1 MLNNRDI
8 LYPGRKINNLYLT
21 RSIPITLKR
30 SHSKNS
36 LIFLFFV
43 FQLLNIPLKAQRNE
57 IIQTDTARLVGID
70 DLASKIERKYPVKLF
85 YKTEWFV
92 NKRFRET
99 IVNLSLDNCL
109 TIVKRVAGLNC
120 IAINSTTYV
129 FVPIEI
135 RNYSNKVNSKGVL
148 VIGDESERGN
158 FTKATISGK
167 IIDAQTGKPLN
178 GARISIDKLDQ
189 TLSTD
194 RNGNY
199 TFTVPPGDYD
209 LRLNYAG
216 FEENNRSIRVGGN
229 GIVDFELTEKSI
241 LLKEVVVSDKVV
253 DLNII
258 RTQMGTIRLN
268 AKTIKELPNFLGE
281 KDIIKSIAL
290 LPGVQSTGEFGTG
303 FFVRGGSS
311 DQNLI
316 LVEDV
321 PLFNSSHL
329 FGLSSVINPD
339 GVNSVTFLKSGIPA
353 KYGERASSVMDIRL
367 GSNPDKLTGKG
378 GIGLMNARLNL
389 ETPLFNKKASLLL
402 GGRSSYSNWLLHSMP
417 DIELK
422 NSSAGF
428 YDLNG
433 LFTLKFNPKN
443 SIILFGY
450 LSNDNFSF
458 TKSSP
463 YQYDN
468 TLFSLRYNHT
478 FAEKLYSSLL
488 LGFSRYRNDIT
499 DADTLKPKE
508 AYYVNSSI
516 TYKNAK
522 LNFNWLP
529 NDIHSIDFGVNSIL
543 YELQPGKLTPFGS
556 LSEVIPKST
565 LKEKGL
571 ESAAYISDNIHVS
584 ASISAEV
591 GLRFSTYSYLGPN
604 TVFAFNPNASHTAGN
619 ITDTLHYT
627 NNQVIKT
634 YFSLEPRFSM
644 RYSIDNV
651 SSLKISYNRISQFI
665 NLITN
670 TAVMSPTDVYKLS
683 GPNVAPLICNQFA
696 MGYFRNFSNNALETS
711 VEIYYKKLDNIL
723 DYRDGATILLNNSLE
738 TDLLNASGYNYG
750 LELYIKKNTG
760 RLTGWASYT
769 YSRSMRHTT
778 SPFVS
783 DQING
788 NRYYPSSF
796 DKPHNIVVMG
806 NYHITRRWWVSGTFT
821 YNTGKPV
828 TLPELKYQFDD
839 RQYIYFSDR
848 NKYRLPDYHRLDVA
862 ITWDETL
869 RLKQKWRGSWTLSI
883 LNLYGQKNPYSVF
896 YKSTTQLESKFNASS
911 NLYSLFIIERPI
923 PTLTYNF
930 TF

>member
-1 MLNNRDI
+1 LN
-8 LYPGRKINNLYLT
+8 YYQ
-21 RSIPITLKR
+21 SIPIILKR
-30 SHSKNS
+30 TQYKIY
-36 LIFLFFV
+36 LIFLFLL
-43 FQLLNIPLKAQRNE
+43 FQFFNGSNKAQLKE
-57 IIQTDTARLVGID
+57 TIQRDTTNLIGID
-70 DLASKIERKYPVKLF
+70 DLASKIEKNYSVKLF
-85 YKTEWFV
+85 YKTEWFSD
-92 NKRFRET
+92 KRFGET
-99 IVNLSLDNCL
+99 IANLSLEDCL
-109 TIVKRVAGLNC
+109 TIVKRVAGLSC
-120 IAINSTTYV
+120 ITINSTNYV

-148 VIGDESERGN
+148 IIGDESELGN
-158 FTKATISGK
+158 FARATISGR
-167 IIDAQTGKPLN
+167 IIDAQTGKPLF
-178 GARISIDKLDQ
+178 GARISIDKTDQ
-189 TLSTD
+189 TITTD
-194 RNGNY
+194 KNGNY
-199 TFTVPPGDYD
+199 GFSIPPGEYD
-209 LRLNYAG
+209 IRLNYSG

-241 LLKEVVVSDKVV
+241 LLKEVIVRDRVV

-258 RTQMGTIRLN
+258 RTQMSTIRLN
-268 AKTIKELPNFLGE
+268 SKAIKELPNFLGE

-321 PLFNSSHL
+321 PLFNSSHM

-339 GVNSVTFLKSGIPA
+339 GVNSVTFLKSGIPS

-367 GSNPDKLTGKG
+367 GNNPDKLSGKG
-378 GIGLMNARLNL
+378 GIGIMNARLNL
-389 ETPLFNKKASLLL
+389 ETPLFNKRASLLI
-402 GGRSSYSNWLLHSMP
+402 GGRSSYSNWLLHAMP

-422 NSSAGF
+422 NSSASF

-433 LFTLKFNPKN
+433 LFTMKFNSKN
-443 SIILFGY
+443 SLILFGY
-450 LSNDNFSF
+450 VSDDNFSF

-463 YQYDN
+463 YHYDN
-468 TLFSLRYNHT
+468 TLFSARYNHT
-478 FAEKLYSSLL
+478 FTEKLYSSLL
-488 LGFSRYRNDIT
+488 LGYSRYRNDIT
-499 DADTLKPKE
+499 ESDTLKPKE

-516 TYKNAK
+516 SYNNAK
-522 LNFNWLP
+522 LNFSWTP
-529 NDIHSIDFGVNSIL
+529 NEKQSIDFGVNSIL
-543 YELQPGKLTPFGS
+543 YLLQPGKLTPLGS
-556 LSEVIPKST
+556 LSEVISKST
-565 LKEKGL
+565 LQEKGI
-571 ESAAYISDNIHVS
+571 ETAAYISDNIHFS
-584 ASISAEV
+584 PKISVEM
-591 GLRFSTYSYLGPN
+591 GLRFSAYAYLGPN
-604 TVFAFNPNASHTAGN
+604 SIFSFNKNTPHTNEN
-619 ITDTLHYT
+619 ITDTIQYS
-627 NNQVIKT
+627 NNRIIKT
-634 YFSLEPRFSM
+634 YYSLEPRLSM
-644 RYSIDNV
+644 RYSIDKL
-651 SSLKISYNRISQFI
+651 SSLKFSYNRISQFI

-670 TAVMSPTDVYKLS
+670 TSVMSPTDVYKLS
-683 GPNVAPLICNQFA
+683 GPNVTPLICNQFA
-696 MGYFRNFSNNALETS
+696 VGYFRNLDNNAFEAS
-711 VEIYYKKLDNIL
+711 VELYYKKLDNIL

-738 TDLLNASGYNYG
+738 TDLLNATGYNYG
-750 LELYIKKNTG
+750 LELYVKKNTG

-769 YSRSMRHTT
+769 YSRSLRHTT
-778 SPFVS
+778 SPFEI

-788 NRYYPSSF
+788 NRYFPSLF
-796 DKPHNIVVMG
+796 DKPHNIVIMG

-869 RLKQKWRGSWTLSI
+869 RLKQKWRGSWTFSI

-896 YKSTTQLESKFNASS
+896 YKSSSQIESMFRGSS
-911 NLYSLFIIERPI
+911 NMYSLFIIERPI